1 MDAPAAQTR
10 PLIERDAE
18 RATLVRAL
26 GEARQSRPSLVL
38 VEGPPG
44 AGKTRLLDE
53 ARAAAR
59 AADVGLLHARGS
71 EFEREFPFGMVRQLF
86 EALATR
92 SSRDGRAELFAGS
105 AELARPVLEGSALA
119 QPGAMADALP
129 AFHGLYWLTVN
140 IATRGPLALVVDDA
154 HWADDSSL
162 RWLHYLVRRMEGL
175 PLLVLVAARTHE
187 PGVSNAPLLE
197 AIRAEPHAVLAPP
210 PLSMG
215 GVGELVRFALG
226 AAPDAAFSRACLNV
240 TGGNPLLLTEVLLA
254 LGDDGVLPTAAQAE
268 RVAAYGPE
276 ATARGVLARLAR
288 LPTEVTVVAQT
299 LSVLGPGAHLGQLC
313 AVAGIDR
320 DAAARAVDLLGEAH
334 VLTGGG
340 TFEFVHPV
348 VRAAIYAQLAPAA
361 RSSSHERAARLL
373 AAAGAPP
380 EEVAGHL
387 LAVEPS
393 GDAWVVER
401 LREAATQAA
410 RQGAPEAAVTLLR
423 RAMAEPPSPSE
434 RPHVLVELARARTG
448 TADADGFASYVDAYS
463 AVEDARTRAEIALEW
478 GRAVQMSG
486 ATTEASEVFGRGI
499 ETLGDEDPVLT
510 RTLEGQRLAAM
521 LADCATSRQATESL
535 RARRHALARE
545 PRPEPMLL
553 AACADGAA
561 YVGEA
566 MPEAIELARRAL
578 ASVPDRPGP
587 EALSIAIY
595 AGHTLRFADRLDD
608 ACAVWDAVIAQTQR
622 LGAILPFAAAA
633 CFRGEVH
640 GLRGALE
647 KAEADLRGSLDLS
660 LEHGFD
666 LGRMWITAHLVEVL
680 LEQGEHGAAAEITEG
695 ISFDDHAATRLA
707 TNVLLCARGR
717 TRYEQGRP
725 AEALADLTTCGRY
738 ANQGGITN
746 PAVLPW
752 RSRAALVHL
761 RLGDADTARGL
772 ALDELGRARA
782 WGAPR
787 AVSVALR
794 AAARV
799 SAGGEPI
806 DLLREATAVL
816 EHSPARIEQ
825 AHAAC
830 DLGAALRRAGHRHDA
845 RDPLRR
851 ALHTATTCG
860 ARPLAQRA
868 REELTAA
875 GARPRRDRIEG
886 RLALTASELRVAS
899 LAAEGRTN
907 REIAQSLFI
916 TLKTVETHLRHA
928 FGKLGISGR
937 RELAAA
943 LEQERTNGPTAP

>member
-1 MDAPAAQTR
+1 MDAPAARTR

-18 RATLVRAL
+18 RAWLVRAL
-26 GEARQSRPSLVL
+26 GEVRQSRPSLVL

-53 ARAAAR
+53 VRAAAR
-59 AADVGLLHARGS
+59 DADVGLVHARGS
-71 EFEREFPFGMVRQLF
+71 ELEREFPFGVVRQLF
-86 EALATR
+86 EALTTR
-92 SSRDGRAELFAGS
+92 SSRDASAELFVGA

-119 QPGAMADALP
+119 QPGLMADALP
-129 AFHGLYWLTVN
+129 ALHGLYWLTVTV
-140 IATRGPLALVVDDA
+140 ATRGPLALLVDDA

-162 RWLHYLVRRMEGL
+162 RWLHYLVRRMEEL
-175 PLLVLVAARTHE
+175 PLLVVVAVRTHE
-187 PGVSNAPLLE
+187 PGVSDAPLLE
-197 AIRAEPHAVLAPP
+197 AIRAEPHAVVLAPA
-210 PLSMG
+210 PLSVG
-215 GVGELVRFALG
+215 GVDELVRFALG
-226 AAPDAAFSRACLNV
+226 APPDAAFSRACLKA
-240 TGGNPLLLTEVLLA
+240 TGGNPLLLTELLLA
-254 LGDDGVLPTAAQAE
+254 LGDDGFVPMAAQAK

-276 ATARGVLARLAR
+276 ATARGVLGRLAR

-320 DAAARAVDLLGEAH
+320 DAAARAVDVLGEAQ

-340 TFEFVHPV
+340 TFEFIHPV

-361 RSSSHERAARLL
+361 RSRAHERAARLL

-401 LREAATQAA
+401 LRKAAMQAAT
-410 RQGAPEAAVTLLR
+410 RGAPEAAVTLLR

-434 RPHVLVELARARTG
+434 RPQVLVELARARTS
-448 TADADGFASYVDAYS
+448 TADADGFESYADAYS

-499 ETLGDEDPVLT
+499 EVLGDEDPALT
-510 RTLEGQRLAAM
+510 RTLEGQQLAAM

-535 RARRHALARE
+535 RSRRHAVTRE
-545 PRPEPMLL
+545 PQPEPMLL

-578 ASVPDRPGP
+578 VSVPDRPGP

-595 AGHTLRFADRLDD
+595 AGHTLRFADLLDD
-608 ACAVWDAVIAQTQR
+608 ACAVWDVVIVETQR
-622 LGAILPFAAAA
+622 LGAVLAFAAGA
-633 CFRGEVH
+633 CFRGEVQ
-640 GLRGALE
+640 GLRGALGT
-647 KAEADLRGSLDLS
+647 AEADLRGALDLS
-660 LEHGFD
+660 FEHGFD
-666 LGRMWITAHLVEVL
+666 LGRIWVTAHLVEVL
-680 LEQGEHGAAAEITEG
+680 LEQGEHGAVAEIAEG
-695 ISFDDHAATRLA
+695 ISFDDRAATRLA
-707 TNVLLCARGR
+707 SNVLLCARGR
-717 TRYEQGRP
+717 ARYEQGRP
-725 AEALADLTTCGRY
+725 AEALVDLTTCGRY
-738 ANQGGITN
+738 AEEGGITN

-761 RLGDADTARGL
+761 RLGDADTARRL
-772 ALDELGRARA
+772 ALDELERARA

-787 AVSVALR
+787 AMSVALR

-799 SAGGEPI
+799 SVGEPI
-806 DLLREATAVL
+806 ELLREATAVL
-816 EHSPARIEQ
+816 ESSPARIEQ

-830 DLGAALRRAGHRHDA
+830 DLGAALRRAGHRYDA

-851 ALHTATTCG
+851 ALDTAVSCG
-860 ARPLAQRA
+860 AWPLAQRA

-886 RLALTASELRVAS
+886 RMALTASELRVAS

-907 REIAQSLFI
+907 REIAQALFI

-943 LEQERTNGPTAP
+943 LEQGRANGPIAP

>member
-1 MDAPAAQTR
+1 
-10 PLIERDAE
+10 
-18 RATLVRAL
+18 LVRAL
-26 GEARQSRPSLVL
+26 GEARQGRPSLVL

-53 ARAAAR
+53 AHAAAR
-59 AADVGLLHARGS
+59 DADVGLLHARGS

-92 SSRDGRAELFAGS
+92 SSRDGRAELFAGA
-105 AELARPVLEGSALA
+105 AELARPVIEGSALA
-119 QPGAMADALP
+119 QPGLKADALP
-129 AFHGLYWLTVN
+129 ALHGLYWLTVN
-140 IATRGPLALVVDDA
+140 IATRGPLALLVDDA
-154 HWADDSSL
+154 HWADESSL

-187 PGVSNAPLLE
+187 PGASNTPLLE
-197 AIRAEPHAVLAPP
+197 AIRAEPHAVVLAPP
-210 PLSMG
+210 PLSVG

-226 AAPDAAFSRACLNV
+226 VPPDAAFSQACLNA
-240 TGGNPLLLTEVLLA
+240 TGGNPLLLTEVLVA
-254 LGDDGVLPTAAQAE
+254 LGDDGVVPTAAHAKS
-268 RVAAYGPE
+268 VAAYGPE
-276 ATARGVLARLAR
+276 ATARGVLGRLAR
-288 LPTEVTVVAQT
+288 LPTEVTVVAQA
-299 LSVLGPGAHLGQLC
+299 LSVLGPGAHLGLLC

-340 TFEFVHPV
+340 TVEFVHPV

-361 RSSSHERAARLL
+361 RSGSHERAARLL
-373 AAAGAPP
+373 AAADAPP

-393 GDAWVVER
+393 DDAWVVER
-401 LREAATQAA
+401 LREAAAQAA
-410 RQGAPEAAVTLLR
+410 THGAPEAAVTLLR
-423 RAMAEPPSPSE
+423 RAMTEPPSPSE
-434 RPHVLVELARARTG
+434 RPRVLVELARARTG
-448 TADADGFASYVDAYS
+448 TADADGFASFADAYS

-478 GRAVQMSG
+478 GRAVQMTG

-499 ETLGDEDPVLT
+499 ETLGDEDPDLT

-535 RARRHALARE
+535 RELRDAGARA

-561 YVGEA
+561 YVGEV
-566 MPEAIELARRAL
+566 MPEAIELAQRAL
-578 ASVPDRPGP
+578 TSGLDRPGP
-587 EALSIAIY
+587 EALSVAIY
-595 AGHTLRFADRLDD
+595 AGHTLRFADLLDE
-608 ACAVWDAVIAQTQR
+608 ACAVWDAVVAQTQR

-633 CFRGEVH
+633 CFRGEVY
-640 GLRGALE
+640 GLRGALGR
-647 KAEADLRGSLDLS
+647 AEADLRGALDLS

-666 LGRMWITAHLVEVL
+666 IGRMWITAHLVEVL
-680 LEQGEHGAAAEITEG
+680 VEQGEHEAAAEIADEV
-695 ISFDDHAATRLA
+695 SFDDRAATRLA
-707 TNVLLCARGR
+707 SNVLLCARGR
-717 TRYEQGRP
+717 ARYEQGRP
-725 AEALADLTTCGRY
+725 ADALADLTTCGRY
-738 ANQGGITN
+738 ANEGGITN

-761 RLGDADTARGL
+761 RLGHEDTARTL
-772 ALDELGRARA
+772 ALDELGRAQA

-799 SAGGEPI
+799 GAGGEPI
-806 DLLREATAVL
+806 DLLRRATAVL
-816 EHSPARIEQ
+816 EFSPARIEQ

-851 ALHTATTCG
+851 ALDTAVTCG

-907 REIAQSLFI
+907 RDIAQSLFV

-943 LEQERTNGPTAP
+943 LEQERTDGPTAP